1 MAPHLIFYLLKAL
14 SILSGKIRSERAF
27 PGRYDLMLFLVTKN
41 CRVQQCTCMMMLSR
55 NFCIANEGDSEQEA
69 SRQNLK
75 SIEICF
81 NSSHH
86 GKIALYLDRIHQYLC
101 PVKSL

>member
-1 MAPHLIFYLLKAL
+1 MRGDDIKW
-14 SILSGKIRSERAF
+14 
-27 PGRYDLMLFLVTKN
+27 
-41 CRVQQCTCMMMLSR
+41 
-55 NFCIANEGDSEQEA
+55 NFCIANEGDSEQGA

-81 NSSHH
+81 NLSHR

-101 PVKSL
+101 PVKFL